1 MCRFKFR
8 LWNCLSYSQNSETAG
23 LHKAIINI
31 KRSRRQ
37 AVTALNIIVIVNY
50 PFEKHYILAS
60 LVKGRWI
67 DGKAQV
73 LILLLSACDMPII
86 FMLQTFC
93 RQDGGIASP
102 PPFAPHQ
109 PFQNRTITLT
119 FRRGVGLPLPLHRP
133 FPFPQPLQ
141 KDNNPSPRI
150 TFQNRTIPCFTPTPF
165 P

>member
-1 MCRFKFR
+1 MPTEKANPTPNGNVPFQVPPLELSELFAGRRNGGITQSNGQYDRSVTAAMSRFKFR

-67 DGKAQV
+67 DGKAQA
-73 LILLLSACDMPII
+73 LILLLSACDMPTI

-93 RQDGGIASP
+93 RQDGGIACYKL
-102 PPFAPHQ
+102 FQ
-109 PFQNRTITLT
+109 PCRHL
-119 FRRGVGLPLPLHRP
+119 R
-133 FPFPQPLQ
+133 
-141 KDNNPSPRI
+141 
-150 TFQNRTIPCFTPTPF
+150 
-165 P
+165 

>member
-67 DGKAQV
+67 DGKAQA
-73 LILLLSACDMPII
+73 LTLLHLLAICPP
-86 FMLQTFC
+86 FLHCKLFC
-93 RQDGGIASP
+93 RQDGGIAP
-102 PPFAPHQ
+102 IAPNTAT
-109 PFQNRTITLT
+109 FTTIAKGQHPL
-119 FRRGVGLPLPLHRP
+119 RSALNLPALE
-133 FPFPQPLQ
+133 
-141 KDNNPSPRI
+141 KV
-150 TFQNRTIPCFTPTPF
+150 
-165 P
+165 